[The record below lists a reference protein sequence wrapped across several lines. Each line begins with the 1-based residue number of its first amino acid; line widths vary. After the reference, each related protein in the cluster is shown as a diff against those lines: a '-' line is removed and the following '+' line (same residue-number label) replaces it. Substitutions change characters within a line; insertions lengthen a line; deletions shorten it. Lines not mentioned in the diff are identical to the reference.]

1 MILFLHDASV
11 ELLLQ
16 RTILTPQII
25 KLTSDL
31 SNVSLRSLLNVLQIE
46 QQDFLGFLVLSRLV
60 SLRNLGQ
67 IVVLLVEQSLGILH
81 SVEQVEVLAV
91 FIRLEIE

>member
-1 MILFLHDASV
+1 VILFLHDASV